1 MTEGFTRPEAKV
13 LPKESLVPRESLIRP
28 PPNRFTHV
36 TVARTPFSYAGARP
50 SETEDGSLATGT
62 KVVLLRTE
70 DDDRACVVDGN
81 GLYIVVPST
90 SLRPIDEGQAM
101 RRSASS

>member
-36 TVARTPFSYAGARP
+36 TVARIPFSYAGPRH